1 MNKKTN
7 PIVSILVS
15 IVIPAIIL
23 SKFSDE
29 AHLGVLPGFLIALAF
44 PIGLSLYELI
54 VQKQVGFIAVLGLV
68 SIFCTGIIGVLELP
82 SEWMA
87 YKEAAV
93 PLLIGAAVII
103 SLWTPY
109 PLIKKLFYNEEL
121 MDVKRIDAIL
131 KEKEATEK
139 FEKVLRNSTYMVGAS
154 FLLSTVLNFTLT
166 KIIVQSPSGTEAFNQ
181 ELGKLTAL
189 SYPVIALPSTIVM
202 VIALWYLFKQ
212 ITKITGLP
220 FEELMSEKLR
230 DKTND
235 NKTEQK

>member
-1 MNKKTN
+1 MNKSN
-7 PIVSILVS
+7 PIISILVS

-23 SKFSDE
+23 SKFSDA

-44 PIGLSLYELI
+44 PIGQSLYELI
-54 VQKQVGFIAVLGLV
+54 VQKKVGFIAIVGLV

-82 SEWMA
+82 TEWLA

-93 PLLIGAAVII
+93 PLLIGAAIVI
-103 SLWTPY
+103 SLKTPY
-109 PLIKKLFYNEEL
+109 PLIKKLFYNKEL
-121 MDVKRIDAIL
+121 MDVDRIDGIL
-131 KEKEATEK
+131 KEKECTDK

-154 FLLSTVLNFTLT
+154 FLLSAILNFTLT
-166 KIIVQSPSGTEAFNQ
+166 KIIVHSPAGTEAFNQ

-212 ITKITGLP
+212 MTKLTGLP

-230 DKTND
+230 EKGEVKNE
-235 NKTEQK
+235 K

>member
-1 MNKKTN
+1 MNRSN
-7 PIVSILVS
+7 PIVSIIIS

-23 SKFSDE
+23 SKFSDA

-44 PIGLSLYELI
+44 PIGQSLYELI
-54 VQKQVGFIAVLGLV
+54 VQKKVGFIAIVGLV

-82 SEWMA
+82 TEWLA

-93 PLLIGAAVII
+93 PLLIGAAVVI
-103 SLWTPY
+103 SLKTPY
-109 PLIKKLFYNEEL
+109 PLIKKLFYNKEL
-121 MDVKRIDAIL
+121 MDVERIDEKL
-131 KEKEATEK
+131 KENGSEEK

-154 FLLSTVLNFTLT
+154 FLLSAVLNFTLT
-166 KIIVQSPSGTEAFNQ
+166 KIIVTSPAGTEAFNQ

-212 ITKITGLP
+212 MTKLTGLP
-220 FEELMSEKLR
+220 FEELMSEKFR
-230 DKTND
+230 
-235 NKTEQK
+235 NKE

>member
-1 MNKKTN
+1 MNKSN
-7 PIVSILVS
+7 PIVSIIVS

-23 SKFSDE
+23 SKFSDA

-44 PIGLSLYELI
+44 PIGQSLYELI
-54 VQKQVGFIAVLGLV
+54 VQKKVGFIAIVGLV

-82 SEWMA
+82 TEWLA

-93 PLLIGAAVII
+93 PLLIGAAIVI
-103 SLWTPY
+103 SLKTPY
-109 PLIKKLFYNEEL
+109 PLIKKLFYNKEL
-121 MDVKRIDAIL
+121 MDVDRIDGIL
-131 KEKEATEK
+131 KEKGSEEK

-154 FLLSTVLNFTLT
+154 FLLSAVLNFTLT
-166 KIIVQSPSGTEAFNQ
+166 KIIVHSPAGTEAFNQ

-212 ITKITGLP
+212 MTKLTGLP
-220 FEELMSEKLR
+220 FEELMSENLKEKGER
-230 DKTND
+230 RN
-235 NKTEQK
+235 

>member
-1 MNKKTN
+1 MNKSN
-7 PIVSILVS
+7 PIISILVS

-23 SKFSDE
+23 SKFSDA

-44 PIGLSLYELI
+44 PIGQSLYELI
-54 VQKQVGFIAVLGLV
+54 VQKKVGFIAIVGLV

-82 SEWMA
+82 TEWLA

-93 PLLIGAAVII
+93 PLLIGAAIVI
-103 SLWTPY
+103 SLKTPY
-109 PLIKKLFYNEEL
+109 PLIKKLFYNKEL
-121 MDVKRIDAIL
+121 MDVDRIDGKL
-131 KEKEATEK
+131 KENGSEEK

-154 FLLSTVLNFTLT
+154 FLLSAVLNSTLT
-166 KIIVQSPSGTEAFNQ
+166 KIIVHSPAGTEAFNQ

-212 ITKITGLP
+212 MTKLTGLP
-220 FEELMSEKLR
+220 FEELMSENLKEKGER
-230 DKTND
+230 RN
-235 NKTEQK
+235 

>member
-1 MNKKTN
+1 MKKTS
-7 PIVSILVS
+7 PLVSILVS

-23 SKFSDE
+23 SKFSDA

-44 PIGLSLYELI
+44 PIGFSLYELI
-54 VQKQVGFIAVLGLV
+54 VQKKVGFIAILGLV

-93 PLLIGAAVII
+93 PFLIGSAVII

-109 PLIKKLFYNEEL
+109 PLIRKLFYNEEL

-131 KEKEATEK
+131 KEKGEERH
-139 FEKVLRNSTYMVGAS
+139 FDKVLRNSTYMVGAS
-154 FLLSTVLNFTLT
+154 FLLSTILNFTLT

-189 SYPVIALPSTIVM
+189 SYPAIALPSTVVM
-202 VIALWYLFKQ
+202 FIALWYMFKQ

-230 DKTND
+230 DKTTD
-235 NKTEQK
+235 NNIDKK

>member
-1 MNKKTN
+1 MNRSN
-7 PIVSILVS
+7 PIVSIIIS

-23 SKFSDE
+23 SKFSDA

-44 PIGLSLYELI
+44 PIGQSLYELI
-54 VQKQVGFIAVLGLV
+54 VQKKVGFIAIVGLV

-82 SEWMA
+82 TEWLA

-93 PLLIGAAVII
+93 PLLIGAAVVI
-103 SLWTPY
+103 SLKTPY
-109 PLIKKLFYNEEL
+109 PLIKKLFYNKEL
-121 MDVKRIDAIL
+121 MDVERIDEKL
-131 KEKEATEK
+131 KENGSDEK

-154 FLLSTVLNFTLT
+154 FLLSAVLNFTLT
-166 KIIVQSPSGTEAFNQ
+166 KIIVTSPAGTEAFNQ

-212 ITKITGLP
+212 MTKLTGLP
-220 FEELMSEKLR
+220 FEELMSEKFR
-230 DKTND
+230 
-235 NKTEQK
+235 NKE